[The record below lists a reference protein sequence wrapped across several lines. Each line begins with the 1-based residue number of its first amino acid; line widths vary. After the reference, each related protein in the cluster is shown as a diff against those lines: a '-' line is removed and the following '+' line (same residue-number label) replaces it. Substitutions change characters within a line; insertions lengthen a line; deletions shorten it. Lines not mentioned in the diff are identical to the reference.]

1 MSEIIEPRAE
11 PELAANSE
19 SVSETGSGSDSS
31 SDSSSDSDSQLHMA
45 RPIFLKKKQNTKSET
60 SRDSPNAALAKAE
73 HILKIAAKS
82 VENLPFDGVDD
93 RDDIDPEEE
102 YRQWT
107 LREAARK
114 KRDSDRLA
122 EEEKSKEDALRRK
135 KGVVANAESDENVIH
150 LREKAQKSA
159 KIGSFYA
166 KDVHEKF
173 LKRDYTDVEGNE
185 DHSRPTKYKS
195 KR

>member
-1 MSEIIEPRAE
+1 MSEVIEPRVE

-19 SVSETGSGSDSS
+19 SFSETGSGSDSS
-31 SDSSSDSDSQLHMA
+31 SDSFSDSDSQLHMA
-45 RPIFLKKKQNTKSET
+45 RPLFLKKKQNSKNEISKNT
-60 SRDSPNAALAKAE
+60 SNAALAKAE

-114 KRDSDRLA
+114 KRDFDRL
-122 EEEKSKEDALRRK
+122 
-135 KGVVANAESDENVIH
+135 SDIH
-150 LREKAQKSA
+150 SGEKAQKSV

-166 KDVHEKF
+166 EDVHEKF

>member
-11 PELAANSE
+11 FELAANSE
-19 SVSETGSGSDSS
+19 SFSETGSGSDSS
-31 SDSSSDSDSQLHMA
+31 SDSSSDSDSQLHLA

-82 VENLPFDGVDD
+82 VENLPFEGVDD

-114 KRDSDRLA
+114 KRDFARLA
-122 EEEKSKEDALRRK
+122 EEENAKEDALRRR
-135 KGVVANAESDENVIH
+135 KGVVANPESDIH
-150 LREKAQKSA
+150 LREKAQKSV

-166 KDVHEKF
+166 EDIHEKF

-195 KR
+195 K

>member
-1 MSEIIEPRAE
+1 MSEIIKPRVE
-11 PELAANSE
+11 HELAANSE
-19 SVSETGSGSDSS
+19 SFSETGSGSDSS
-31 SDSSSDSDSQLHMA
+31 SDSSSDSDSQLHLA
-45 RPIFLKKKQNTKSET
+45 RPIFLKKRQNIKNET

-114 KRDSDRLA
+114 KRDFDRLA
-122 EEEKSKEDALRRK
+122 EEEKAKEDALRRK
-135 KGVVANAESDENVIH
+135 KGVVANPESEIH
-150 LREKAQKSA
+150 LGEKAKKSV

-195 KR
+195 K

>member
-1 MSEIIEPRAE
+1 MSEIIKPRLD
-11 PELAANSE
+11 PESAANSE
-19 SVSETGSGSDSS
+19 SFSETGSGSDSS
-31 SDSSSDSDSQLHMA
+31 SDSSSDSDSQLHLA
-45 RPIFLKKKQNTKSET
+45 RPIFLKKRQSIKNET

-73 HILKIAAKS
+73 HISKIAAKS
-82 VENLPFDGVDD
+82 VESLPFDGVDD

-114 KRDSDRLA
+114 KRDLDRLA
-122 EEEKSKEDALRRK
+122 EEERAKEDALRRK
-135 KGVVANAESDENVIH
+135 KGVVANPESDIH
-150 LREKAQKSA
+150 LGEKAQKSV

-166 KDVHEKF
+166 EDVHEKF
-173 LKRDYTDVEGNE
+173 RKRDYTDVEGNE
-185 DHSRPTKYKS
+185 DHSQPTKYKS